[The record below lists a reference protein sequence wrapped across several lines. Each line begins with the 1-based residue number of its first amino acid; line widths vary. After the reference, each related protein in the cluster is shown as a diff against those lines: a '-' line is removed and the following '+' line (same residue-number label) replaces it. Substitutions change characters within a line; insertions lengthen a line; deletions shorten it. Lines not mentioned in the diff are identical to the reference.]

1 MDNKI
6 LQIDLQNDITPQI
19 GSYDNT
25 GNVTPNNWRNDAGVY
40 SLGPTNVDGTTPY
53 YWFTP
58 TKEVTDFDLCWEDY
72 QNNSQTTSQYHLEI
86 GDSAGNVVLSALR
99 SNDNYYIGPVN
110 VGEPAYQTWH
120 KILVEVRKAS
130 ASSST
135 VTAYVDGK
143 KVATDTSATLLT
155 SAKIALL
162 GHVPNVYYWQNAGQR
177 VRYVTI
183 YDRSYS
189 SKGVNLD
196 GIMTTITGFVNK
208 LKGALSTVA
217 FSGSYNDL
225 SDKPTIS
232 TVNDGTLTIQKN
244 GTNVATF
251 TANQSTAATANI
263 TVPTA
268 VSELTND
275 SGYLTSSSNLDA
287 SKLTSGTVDIAR
299 LPQGAL
305 ERLIKVANEAARYA
319 LTIADVQLGDTVQ
332 QLDTGI
338 MYIVTDADHLDSAAG
353 YTEYTAGTA
362 ASVPWSGVT
371 GKPTFAAVATS
382 GAYSDLTGTPTIPTV
397 NDATLTIQ
405 QNGVNVQTFTAN
417 ASTNATANI
426 QCVDLTNNQTVGGAK
441 TFYTSATSY
450 PIIKLKTAFI
460 EQGLYDSDNL
470 RGVAFRCA
478 DKNDAILGD
487 FGYKTERTGEVGS
500 YFSARTKVNNTQTT
514 REVKLRF
521 KPGSTD
527 CELVPDTTNLIDLGG
542 SSYQWNNAYIKSLTI
557 NGVVC
562 GDILTHN
569 VSEFVDVTSA
579 QTIGGVKTFSAGLF
593 ASKSTAGELAI
604 LEDNSINS
612 TNEDANGMPLIGHT
626 NSLKIKGSQFNVIPC
641 MLTGQLFTTG
651 DTSAELRVYKY
662 KDTSRIAGFNIRY
675 IYASDVAQAQFI
687 SCDII
692 TSANGV
698 YNIGSSIARWK
709 NCYTNAINGI
719 APDELGLPTSTYTD
733 VSSYITNF
741 DSTPN
746 NFTAPVSGLL
756 YIEGTSQNIRECA
769 IFNNTKGY
777 MINLPYAYYNI
788 RGLIPVEKGDNIS
801 VYINSS
807 LNNFIAKIFHLKGKV

>member
-1 MDNKI
+1 MANKI

-25 GNVTPNNWRNDAGVY
+25 GNVTPNNWLNEGGVY
-40 SLGPTNVDGTTPY
+40 SLGPTNTDGTTPY

-58 TKEVTDFDLCWEDY
+58 TREITDFDLCWEDY
-72 QNNSQTTSQYHLEI
+72 QDRSQSTPQYHLEI

-99 SNDNYYIGPVN
+99 ANANYYIGPVN
-110 VGEPAYQTWH
+110 VGTPAYQTWH
-120 KILVEVRKAS
+120 KMLVEVRKAS

-143 KVATDTSATLLT
+143 KVATGTSATLIT

-162 GHVPNVYYWQNAGQR
+162 GHVPDSYYWQNAGQR

-232 TVNDGTLTIQKN
+232 TVNDGALTIQKN

-287 SKLTSGTVDIAR
+287 SKLTSGTVDIER

-305 ERLIKVANEAARYA
+305 ERLVKVANEAARYA
-319 LTIADVQLGDTVQ
+319 LTTADVQLGDTVQ

-338 MYIVTDADHLDSAAG
+338 MYVVTDTDHLDSAAG

-397 NDATLTIQ
+397 NNATLTIQ
-405 QNGVNVQTFTAN
+405 QNGANVQTFTAN
-417 ASTNATANI
+417 QSTNATANI
-426 QCVDLTNNQTVGGAK
+426 TVPTKTSDLTNDSGFITEDTTKIPLAGSNQI
-441 TFYTSATSY
+441 S
-450 PIIKLKTAFI
+450 
-460 EQGLYDSDNL
+460 
-470 RGVAFRCA
+470 
-478 DKNDAILGD
+478 
-487 FGYKTERTGEVGS
+487 GS
-500 YFSARTKVNNTQTT
+500 
-514 REVKLRF
+514 LI
-521 KPGSTD
+521 PSTD
-527 CELVPDTTNLIDLGG
+527 GTVNLGG
-542 SSYQWNNAYIKSLTI
+542 PSYQWNNAYIKSLTI
-557 NGVVC
+557 NGVAC

-569 VSEFVDVTSA
+569 ASEFVPRSGGAVMTGNHIARSTDGSALILAGGTSNLNGA
-579 QTIGGVKTFSAGLF
+579 SVSVFSTGY
-593 ASKSTAGELAI
+593 TDYG
-604 LEDNSINS
+604 
-612 TNEDANGMPLIGHT
+612 
-626 NSLKIKGSQFNVIPC
+626 
-641 MLTGQLFTTG
+641 LTGAIRIGIQSYTHNMYMFADGTWTWDGTACQITSDQRLKQQIVEIDDKLLDAWEDVNLVQFKYNDAVDQKGKDNARLHTGYVVQQINKACKSHNVDISEYGLYCHEEYPEETEEVEVTQDDGTT
-651 DTSAELRVYKY
+651 TKERKVIREASEHYSLRYTEALIVECAYLRKCIKELRNEIEQLK
-662 KDTSRIAGFNIRY
+662 
-675 IYASDVAQAQFI
+675 
-687 SCDII
+687 
-692 TSANGV
+692 
-698 YNIGSSIARWK
+698 SSK
-709 NCYTNAINGI
+709 
-719 APDELGLPTSTYTD
+719 
-733 VSSYITNF
+733 
-741 DSTPN
+741 
-746 NFTAPVSGLL
+746 
-756 YIEGTSQNIRECA
+756 
-769 IFNNTKGY
+769 
-777 MINLPYAYYNI
+777 
-788 RGLIPVEKGDNIS
+788 
-801 VYINSS
+801 
-807 LNNFIAKIFHLKGKV
+807 

>member
-1 MDNKI
+1 MANKI

-25 GNVTPNNWRNDAGVY
+25 GNVTPNNWLNEGGVY
-40 SLGPTNVDGTTPY
+40 SLGPTNTDGTTPY

-72 QNNSQTTSQYHLEI
+72 QDHSQTTSQYHLEI
-86 GDSAGNVVLSALR
+86 GDSAGNVVLSAF
-99 SNDNYYIGPVN
+99 SANDNYYIGPVN
-110 VGEPAYQTWH
+110 VGAPAYQTWH
-120 KILVEVRKAS
+120 KMLVEVRKAS
-130 ASSST
+130 VSSST

-143 KVATDTSATLLT
+143 KVATGTSATLLT

-162 GHVPNVYYWQNAGQR
+162 GHVPDSYYWQNAGQR

-287 SKLTSGTVDIAR
+287 SKLTSGTVDIER

-305 ERLIKVANEAARYA
+305 ERLVKVANEAARYA
-319 LTIADVQLGDTVQ
+319 LTTADVQLGDTVQ

-338 MYIVTDADHLDSAAG
+338 MYVVTDTDHLDSAAG

-397 NDATLTIQ
+397 NNATLTIQ
-405 QNGVNVQTFTAN
+405 KNGTNVQTFTAN
-417 ASTNATANI
+417 QSTNATANI
-426 QCVDLTNNQTVGGAK
+426 TVPTKTSDLTNDSGFITSDNTKIPLAGSNAISGSLIPATDNSIDVGSSTKNIKMLYTKSITIDGAQFSPSDYVPRSGGAVI
-441 TFYTSATSY
+441 TG
-450 PIIKLKTAFI
+450 
-460 EQGLYDSDNL
+460 QGLGRN
-470 RGVAFRCA
+470 
-478 DKNDAILGD
+478 
-487 FGYKTERTGEVGS
+487 
-500 YFSARTKVNNTQTT
+500 VNNSYL
-514 REVKLRF
+514 EVKAGPNGGALVGVNG
-521 KPGSTD
+521 KNHPTSPG
-527 CELVPDTTNLIDLGG
+527 
-542 SSYQWNNAYIKSLTI
+542 NAYILVEDTSSSRIMIWFPGGTWTWNGSAVQLISDQRLKQQITEIDDKLLDAWEDVEPVQFKYNDAVDEKGKDKARLHTGYVVQQIDEACKS
-557 NGVVC
+557 
-562 GDILTHN
+562 HN
-569 VSEFVDVTSA
+569 VDISEYGLYCHEEYPEETEEVEVEQKDGT
-579 QTIGGVKTFSAGLF
+579 KTKERKVIRE
-593 ASKSTAGELAI
+593 ASEHYSLRYTEA
-604 LEDNSINS
+604 
-612 TNEDANGMPLIGHT
+612 LIVECAY
-626 NSLKIKGSQFNVIPC
+626 LRKCIK
-641 MLTGQLFTTG
+641 
-651 DTSAELRVYKY
+651 ELRTEIEQLK
-662 KDTSRIAGFNIRY
+662 
-675 IYASDVAQAQFI
+675 
-687 SCDII
+687 
-692 TSANGV
+692 
-698 YNIGSSIARWK
+698 SSK
-709 NCYTNAINGI
+709 
-719 APDELGLPTSTYTD
+719 
-733 VSSYITNF
+733 
-741 DSTPN
+741 
-746 NFTAPVSGLL
+746 
-756 YIEGTSQNIRECA
+756 
-769 IFNNTKGY
+769 
-777 MINLPYAYYNI
+777 
-788 RGLIPVEKGDNIS
+788 
-801 VYINSS
+801 
-807 LNNFIAKIFHLKGKV
+807 

>member
-1 MDNKI
+1 MANKI

-25 GNVTPNNWRNDAGVY
+25 GNVTPNNWRNEDGVY

-58 TKEVTDFDLCWEDY
+58 TREVTDFDLCWEDY

-120 KILVEVRKAS
+120 KMLVEVRKAS

-143 KVATDTSATLLT
+143 KVATGTSATLIT

-162 GHVPNVYYWQNAGQR
+162 GHVPDSYYWQNAGQR

-225 SDKPTIS
+225 SDKPTI
-232 TVNDGTLTIQKN
+232 
-244 GTNVATF
+244 
-251 TANQSTAATANI
+251 
-263 TVPTA
+263 
-268 VSELTND
+268 
-275 SGYLTSSSNLDA
+275 
-287 SKLTSGTVDIAR
+287 
-299 LPQGAL
+299 
-305 ERLIKVANEAARYA
+305 
-319 LTIADVQLGDTVQ
+319 
-332 QLDTGI
+332 
-338 MYIVTDADHLDSAAG
+338 
-353 YTEYTAGTA
+353 
-362 ASVPWSGVT
+362 
-371 GKPTFAAVATS
+371 
-382 GAYSDLTGTPTIPTV
+382 PTV

-417 ASTNATANI
+417 ARTNATANI

-612 TNEDANGMPLIGHT
+612 TNEDANGMPLIGHS

-662 KDTSRIAGFNIRY
+662 KDTSRRAGFNIRY

-769 IFNNTKGY
+769 ISNNTKGY